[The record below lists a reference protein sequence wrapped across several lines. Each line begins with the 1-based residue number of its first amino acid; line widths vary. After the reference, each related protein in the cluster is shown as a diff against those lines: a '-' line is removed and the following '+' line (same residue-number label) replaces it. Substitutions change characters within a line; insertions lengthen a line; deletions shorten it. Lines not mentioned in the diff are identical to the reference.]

1 MKRRIFSILMTFALC
16 ITCATVNGQTFSKMP
31 EKQRNAALVN
41 AARAFYKNPKF
52 KNFYKEFGEKGK
64 PLIEEKNMVAPS
76 YLKAKKGV
84 KDIGKKQYIV
94 TFIAKNQK
102 ASGKIP
108 SAKVYISDELGKPWQ
123 ILLADNSIVTI
134 WDKYM
139 KE

>member
-64 PLIEEKNMVAPS
+64 PLIEEKDMVAPS

-84 KDIGKKQYIV
+84 KDIGEKQYIV

>member
-1 MKRRIFSILMTFALC
+1 MKNYLLTISMSIMLC
-16 ITCATVNGQTFSKMP
+16 LFTSNVNGQTFSKMP

-64 PLIEEKNMVAPS
+64 PLIEEKDMVAPS

-123 ILLADNSIVTI
+123 ILLTDNSIVTI